1 MNITQLTDE
10 QLLSRQDSL
19 CQIYMASCD
28 LDHDYIELEKALDA
42 HFHETNRRG
51 IFSDV

>member
-28 LDHDYIELEKALDA
+28 LDHDYVELEKALDV
-42 HFHETNRRG
+42 HFQETNRRG
-51 IFSDV
+51 IFCDV